1 MNTPSRVLVGD
12 GWVLGET
19 PGVFVA
25 VGAVFF
31 FFRFGVGVGEGF
43 FFDAC
48 EFEAN
53 TLGIK
58 VPTINRNIRRGIFVT
73 CQIVIPINKLRFG
86 KLDLAAIILT

>member
-1 MNTPSRVLVGD
+1 MNTPSRILVGD

-19 PGVFVA
+19 LGDFVA

-43 FFDAC
+43 FLDAAC
-48 EFEAN
+48 DFEDN

-73 CQIVIPINKLRFG
+73 GQIVIPIN
-86 KLDLAAIILT
+86 